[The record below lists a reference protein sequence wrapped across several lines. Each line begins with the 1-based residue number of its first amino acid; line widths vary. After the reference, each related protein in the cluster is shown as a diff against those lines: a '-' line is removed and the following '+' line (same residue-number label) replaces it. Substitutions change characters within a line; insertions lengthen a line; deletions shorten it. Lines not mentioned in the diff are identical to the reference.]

1 MTKGP
6 IITKTSV
13 TCSQSRTIN
22 MGNYENVNVFVSTT
36 FESVE
41 AGSEEALYDK
51 ALAFVE
57 SKVDERAAAISKGSL
72 NKVTKNKSEAK
83 KEEKTD
89 EKVETKT
96 KAKASKAAKPKAKKQ
111 VEEEDE
117 SEVVEIDESDLTLD
131 HVRQALRDYAKE
143 HGKLAA
149 KELMQQV
156 AKAKKMDDIPE
167 DKFSA
172 VILACE
178 EEPEGEEL
186 SVGQTKP

>member
-1 MTKGP
+1 
-6 IITKTSV
+6 
-13 TCSQSRTIN
+13 

-72 NKVTKNKSEAK
+72 NKVVKNRSDVATIIDDPIKPEA
-83 KEEKTD
+83 EEVKP
-89 EKVETKT
+89 KAK

-111 VEEEDE
+111 VEETEE
-117 SEVVEIDESDLTLD
+117 VEIDESDLTLD

-143 HGKLAA
+143 NGKPAA
-149 KELMQQV
+149 KELMQKV

-178 EEPEGEEL
+178 EEPEGDEL
-186 SVGQTKP
+186 D